1 MRRVPSTLLVLC
13 FLMAQGAWIDH
24 RYHHHDADHDEVCE
38 ICLLGHA
45 QGQGIV
51 SLPQN
56 IILNRGYAHAPSQSA
71 SAFIEVSRSHYLSRA
86 PPVSI

>member
-45 QGQGIV
+45 QGQGVV
-51 SLPQN
+51 SLSQFLS
-56 IILNRGYAHAPSQSA
+56 LNRDYLPIPSQSA
-71 SAFIEVSRSHYLSRA
+71 SVFIEGSKSHYSSRA
-86 PPVSI
+86 PPFSI